1 MEVQGALVSR
11 YFPSKTHQC
20 LREDGHLLQGQVC
33 VEPIDPSSDG
43 HEEGMHAVRHLTR
56 TKKTRHYQKRFTDP
70 TDQVVPGDFFSP
82 QIFFFGP
89 SGIGPIDQ
97 VIIARRDCVGIPR
110 LLNCLKSAMICD
122 QLRENHRLKTG
133 WFKIVGAF
141 FWLFQQMLSLEGV
154 TCMKLHDST

>member
-56 TKKTRHYQKRFTDP
+56 TKKHGITKTVYRSNVTGGARRL
-70 TDQVVPGDFFSP
+70 FFSP
-82 QIFFFGP
+82 DFLGP

-122 QLRENHRLKTG
+122 QLRKNHRLPVRKRDG
-133 WFKIVGAF
+133 KLSELSG
-141 FWLFQQMLSLEGV
+141 LFQQMLSLEGV